1 MFNYVVVLIFYV
13 FPAIFFLRLLKRYNI
28 CLEEA
33 VARYWKYP
41 ESCHCAD
48 KCESL
53 KKKLSTHFKIQA
65 YDIKTYVITNKA
77 AEETLFLYNTKK
89 AAVFIFI
96 FEITKKYKNSANT

>member
-1 MFNYVVVLIFYV
+1 MKRQWLDIKNIQRVVIVLTSV
-13 FPAIFFLRLLKRYNI
+13 K
-28 CLEEA
+28 
-33 VARYWKYP
+33 VK
-41 ESCHCAD
+41 
-48 KCESL
+48 

-96 FEITKKYKNSANT
+96 FEITKKYNNCANT